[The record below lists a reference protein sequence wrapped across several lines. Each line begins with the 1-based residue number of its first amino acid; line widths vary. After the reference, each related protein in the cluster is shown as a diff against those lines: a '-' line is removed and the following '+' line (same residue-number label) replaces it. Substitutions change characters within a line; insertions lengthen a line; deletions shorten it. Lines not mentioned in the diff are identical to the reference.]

1 MKLNRF
7 MIEEN
12 FYNWIRWE
20 SLRYLKEPFSE
31 RFAIPEI
38 NTEIAN
44 MNVVIRHHRKLWERE
59 IFLWAFGVVRE
70 RPPAIQEDELKRDK
84 LVYRKELLQDGMQE
98 TDYKLTVIRKQLN
111 AVKQQLEIVEQQL
124 NSTKKEM
131 EFVRTRKR

>member
-1 MKLNRF
+1 
-7 MIEEN
+7 
-12 FYNWIRWE
+12 
-20 SLRYLKEPFSE
+20 
-31 RFAIPEI
+31 
-38 NTEIAN
+38 

-70 RPPAIQEDELKRDK
+70 RPLAIQEDELKRDK
-84 LVYRKELLQDGMQE
+84 LVYRKELLQEGMQE